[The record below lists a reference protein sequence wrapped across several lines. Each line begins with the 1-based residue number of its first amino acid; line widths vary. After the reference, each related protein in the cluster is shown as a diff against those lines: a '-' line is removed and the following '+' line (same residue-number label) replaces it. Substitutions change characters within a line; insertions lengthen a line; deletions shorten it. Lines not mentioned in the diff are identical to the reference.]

1 MKKIISLM
9 LVLAMLLCVSVTA
22 FAVTG
27 NVDTDKGTIT
37 INKYNEDNIYSIYRM
52 LILKSFN
59 TEGQGT
65 YSYVV
70 NDGWEDFFS
79 GEGAAYI
86 TVDSNGYVTWK
97 TDVSDTLAPEFAKKA
112 LAYADAKDLTPDA
125 VSNKD
130 NVGNRGTTVDGYPTY
145 TFEGLDLGY
154 YLVDSTMGALCG
166 LTTTNLHASINA
178 KNGEPTLVKQVKE
191 DSSAEWVAANTADIG
206 QTVEY
211 RVTITV
217 QAGAQNYVLHDTMAA
232 GLTFDPTSV
241 SVIYDGTPVT
251 PAGNYDVLTDPPQK
265 VHSACTF
272 EIKFSDDFCD
282 TLAAGKSL
290 IVHYNATLNE
300 NASVAGDNPNT
311 ATLEFGEDH
320 LTEESSVNTKTYAF
334 DLVKTDSQNNLLDG
348 AKFKMYRLVEGVYE
362 LANLVKVTNP
372 DDTFYYRP
380 AKIGETPVVNE
391 FEVEGGIIRFQG
403 FDPDDYY
410 FEETVAPNG
419 YNMLKEK
426 VMFTLSEANKDAIF
440 NSGVYSSG
448 SGFHITNQSGTMLP
462 ETGALGTMMFITFGV
477 VVMIGTGVLLVTKK
491 RMNMIRE

>member
-9 LVLAMLLCVSVTA
+9 LVLAILLCFSVTA
-22 FAVTG
+22 FAATG
-27 NVDTDKGTIT
+27 NVETDKGTIT

-52 LILKSFN
+52 LVLRSFN

-97 TDVSDTLAPEFAKKA
+97 TGVSDTLAPEFAKKA
-112 LAYADAKDLTPDA
+112 LKYADEKNLTPDA
-125 VSNKD
+125 VSDKD
-130 NVGNRGTTVDGYPTY
+130 VTENRGTTVEGYPTY
-145 TFEGLDLGY
+145 TFKELPLGY

-191 DSSAEWVAANTADIG
+191 DSTTQWGTANTADIG

-217 QAGAQNYVLHDTMAA
+217 QAGAQNYVLHDTMSA
-232 GLTFDPTSV
+232 GLTFDPNSV
-241 SVIYDGTPVT
+241 SVIYDGNTVSA
-251 PAGNYDVLTDPPQK
+251 AGNYEVLTDPSLK
-265 VHSACTF
+265 CNSTCTF
-272 EIKFSDDFCD
+272 EIKFSDTFCD

-300 NASVAGDNPNT
+300 NAVIAGDNANI

-320 LTEESSVNTKTYAF
+320 LSEEGSVNTKTYAF

-348 AKFKMYRLVEGVYE
+348 AKFKMYRLVEDVYV
-362 LANLVKVTNP
+362 LADLIKVTNP
-372 DDTFYYRP
+372 DSSFYYRP
-380 AKIGETPVVNE
+380 AKEGETPVINE
-391 FEVEGGIIRFQG
+391 FEVEDGIIRFQG

-426 VMFTLSEANKDAIF
+426 VKFTLSEANKNAIF
-440 NSGVYSSG
+440 NDGVYSSG
-448 SGFHITNQSGTMLP
+448 SGFHITNQSGAMLP
-462 ETGALGTMMFITFGV
+462 ETGALGTMMFIIFGV
-477 VVMIGTGVLLVTKK
+477 VVVIGTGVLLVTKK
-491 RMNMIRE
+491 RMSMIRE